1 MNYIIANKLRNS
13 ASRKTI
19 ALLIYRENYTRL
31 SILTFSFRIMPRSL
45 LLASTVSLGLL
56 SGFIFILVVIFSI
69 FVGDMGG

>member
-13 ASRKTI
+13 ASRKAIT
-19 ALLIYRENYTRL
+19 LLIYRENYTRL

>member
-13 ASRKTI
+13 ASRKAIT
-19 ALLIYRENYTRL
+19 LLIYRENYTRL
-31 SILTFSFRIMPRSL
+31 LILTFSFRIMPRSL